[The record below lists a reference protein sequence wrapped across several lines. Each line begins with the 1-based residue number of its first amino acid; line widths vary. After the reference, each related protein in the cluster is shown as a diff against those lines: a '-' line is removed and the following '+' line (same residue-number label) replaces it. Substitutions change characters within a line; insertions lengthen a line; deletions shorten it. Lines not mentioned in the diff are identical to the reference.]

1 MCLKMCIFGV
11 CAIHQPILPG
21 INLKFCNLNTLRRLV
36 TAGQDVGGGT
46 TQGWSEWGLITARE
60 IISTAHTQ
68 PVTTHHSIEG
78 DFPALRCL
86 LTNLLC
92 TEILL

>member
-1 MCLKMCIFGV
+1 MCIFGV

-36 TAGQDVGGGT
+36 TASRDVGGGG
-46 TQGWSEWGLITARE
+46 QNKDGQSGELITARE

-68 PVTTHHSIEG
+68 PVTTHHSIEE